1 MTLVEDSATEVAPR
15 PALVRR
21 YEPVE
26 RFAHWWVVGCFAM
39 TLLSGLSLGD
49 DSGGAMSARL
59 TWHIASAAALVA
71 GLVLLPLLPGR
82 RALWRSVRALAGFG
96 AHSGTGPGGRKFN
109 VGQQLAAYAFAAL
122 MAGIYVTGIAAVAR
136 GGGEGEGG
144 PHGAVV
150 AMMVVALAGH
160 VFLAVI
166 YPSTR
171 PALRGMLTGWV
182 DRTWAQRNHP
192 GWLAQVER
200 PEAKITHGGS

>member
-1 MTLVEDSATEVAPR
+1 MTLAEDAAEEAAPR

-26 RFAHWWVVGCFAM
+26 RFAHWWIAGCFAM

-49 DSGGAMSARL
+49 DSGGAVSARL

-71 GLVLLPLLPGR
+71 GLLLLPLLPGR
-82 RALWRSVRALAGFG
+82 RALWQSFRALLGFG
-96 AHSGTGPGGRKFN
+96 AHSGAGPGGRKFS
-109 VGQQLAAYAFAAL
+109 VGQRLAAYVFAAL
-122 MAGIYVTGIAAVAR
+122 MAGIYVTGIAAVAH

-182 DRTWAQRNHP
+182 DRAWAQSHHP
-192 GWLAQVER
+192 AWLAQIEG
-200 PEAKITHGGS
+200 PQAKIGRRGE